1 MTLAT
6 LDQPLAAGRFG
17 AKAARLAEMRRA
29 GLPVPAGV
37 VLPVDDPLVPPAS
50 ARVKLGRP
58 HAVRSSAVREDGEGL
73 SHAGQFVT
81 VLHVD
86 SPEALD
92 RAVREVRASAARAE
106 GDAASGGMA
115 VLIQPMVAARWS
127 GVLFTHDP
135 VTAAAHFVIEGAE
148 GAGGVVAGTGS
159 PQRVIVARDGQPRS
173 GDAFLP
179 PQAIAGLIAHAARV
193 ERLFDG
199 VPQDIE
205 WAWDGAQIWLLQA
218 RPITTLA
225 PVWTRK
231 IASEVMP
238 GLVRPLTWSINQP
251 MICGVWGEVFTI
263 VLGDGARDLDF
274 QNTAALHRS
283 RAYFNATLLGT
294 IFRRMG
300 LPEQGLAFLQTGEKM
315 TRPPMRST
323 VRNAPGLLRL
333 VRTEGGLPARFAAED
348 AAIYR
353 PALTRLDARA
363 PDDLTAAQLWA
374 RAQEIL
380 VVLRQVTFHKIVAP
394 IGLSVRRA
402 LFRVPDGWLRDVQPP
417 EVRAVKR
424 LEQLAEQAA
433 AELRERGATQPLS
446 PADLRAALDETP
458 SGQRILAAL
467 EDYLRDYGYLSEVNT
482 DVSLPTW
489 REHPDT
495 AYELFAT
502 FALYP
507 HAPAVEADGPR
518 RAIDRLKLTRVHP
531 RADLAGR
538 VAEAYSRLM
547 AHLRAT
553 LVALERAWLR
563 DGLLHEIGDLFFL
576 ELDEI
581 APLIADPRAVDP
593 MPIVAERRAQFER
606 DRDLAVPPLV
616 YGRTLPAEE
625 DGGEPGAASL
635 KGVAASRGVAE
646 CSVIVA
652 KSLVEARAAKID
664 KSVALVVPF
673 ADAGWA
679 PILVRAGALI
689 AEVGGQLSHGAI
701 VAREYGLPAV
711 MNLERATSILRDGQR
726 VRVDGAKGTVEVL
739 E

>member
-6 LDQPLAAGRFG
+6 LDQSLIPNRFG

-37 VLPVDDPLVPPAS
+37 VIPVDDPLSPPAS
-50 ARVKLGRP
+50 ARVKLDRP

-73 SHAGQFVT
+73 SYAGQFVT
-81 VLHVD
+81 VLNVNT
-86 SPEALD
+86 PAALD
-92 RAVREVRASAARAE
+92 RAVQQVRASDGHAE
-106 GDAASGGMA
+106 GDGAGGGMA

-135 VTAAAHFVIEGAE
+135 VSAVAHFVIEGAE

-159 PQRVIVARDGQPRS
+159 PQRMIVARDGQVRS
-173 GDAFLP
+173 GAAFLP
-179 PQAIAGLIAHAARV
+179 PMAVANLAAHAARV
-193 ERLFDG
+193 TRLFGG

-205 WAWDGAQIWLLQA
+205 WAWDGDQIWLLQA

-263 VLGDGARDLDF
+263 VLGDQARDLDF
-274 QNTAALHRS
+274 QKTAALHRS
-283 RAYFNATLLGT
+283 HAYFNATLLGT

-333 VRTEGGLPARFAAED
+333 VRTERGLPARFAAED
-348 AAIYR
+348 AAIYA
-353 PALTRLDARA
+353 PALAWLDASA
-363 PDDLTAAQLWA
+363 PDGLNVAQLWA
-374 RAQEIL
+374 RTQEIL
-380 VVLRQVTFHKIVAP
+380 GVLRQVTFHKIVAP

-402 LFRVPDGWLRDVQPP
+402 LFKVPDGWLRDVQPP

-433 AELRERGATQPLS
+433 AELRERGVTQPLT
-446 PADLRAALDETP
+446 PTDLLATLRETP
-458 SGQRILAAL
+458 SGMRILAAL
-467 EDYLRDYGYLSEVNT
+467 DDYLRDYGYLSEVNT

-495 AYELFAT
+495 AYDLFAT

-507 HAPAVEADGPR
+507 HTPAAEVDEAR
-518 RAIDRLKLTRVHP
+518 RASDRFKLARVHP

-538 VAEAYSRLM
+538 VAELYSRLM
-547 AHLRAT
+547 AHLRAA
-553 LVALERAWLR
+553 LVAIERAWLR
-563 DGLLHEIGDLFFL
+563 DGLLREAGDLFFL
-576 ELDEI
+576 ELDEVGK
-581 APLIADPRAVDP
+581 LVADPDAFDP
-593 MPIVAERRAQFER
+593 MPIVAERRAHFER
-606 DRDLAVPPLV
+606 ERDLAVPPLV

-625 DGGEPGAASL
+625 DGAEISAASL

-646 CSVIVA
+646 CSVLVA
-652 KSLVEARAAKID
+652 RSLAEARAARVD

-711 MNLERATSILRDGQR
+711 MNLERATAILRDGQR